1 VELTAPDEWRLRWIG
16 AVRMIPSRYPVVGLL
31 DRVASPEDLP
41 ALFALEAWTNDRIS
55 NELGILHT
63 IAPAEWVT
71 GRPMASVIMAAFCHP
86 SPDGGRFNSPDRGA
100 WYAGRTLETS
110 LAESVFRRTQE
121 LREIRAYETRVQMR
135 VYLADFRAFF
145 HDIRERKKAWDALYD
160 PNDYSVSQAF
170 AKDLLE
176 SGSNGIVSRSVRH
189 PGGECL
195 ACFRPALVQ
204 NVRVGGHYE
213 FRWEGRPEPIIKRT
227 QNLLP

>member
-1 VELTAPDEWRLRWIG
+1 MG
-16 AVRMIPSRYPVVGLL
+16 AARMIPSRYPVVGLL

-41 ALFALEAWTNDRIS
+41 ALFELESWTNDRIS

-63 IAPAEWVT
+63 LSSHEWVT
-71 GRPMASVIMAAFCHP
+71 GRPMASVIMAAYCHP
-86 SPDGGRFNSPDRGA
+86 SPDGGRFNSPARGA
-100 WYAGRTLETS
+100 WYAGRTLETAV
-110 LAESVFRRTQE
+110 AESVFRRTQE
-121 LREIRAYETRVQMR
+121 LREVHAFETRVQMR

-145 HDIRERKKAWDALYD
+145 HDIRESPKSWAVLYD
-160 PNDYSVSQAF
+160 PDSYTASQAF
-170 AKDLLE
+170 AQGLLE
-176 SGSNGIVSRSVRH
+176 SRSNGIVYRSVRH
-189 PGGECL
+189 PGGECV